1 MFHRS
6 NQSLSTTSRRGLI
19 DFYYIL
25 ITMTPKHYKL
35 ALLSLAATA
44 GSASA
49 FVPAPAAAQQP
60 VTKPSGSSTSSLSA
74 VINKDFGR
82 AVECAEQFGLCEAGE
97 MVELADKLDDI
108 EGCVYE
114 DGVQAKDVCEK
125 EIQDRK
131 DVADTL
137 RMGAEL
143 QLRCVLFYM

>member
-1 MFHRS
+1 
-6 NQSLSTTSRRGLI
+6 
-19 DFYYIL
+19 
-25 ITMTPKHYKL
+25 MTLKHYKL
-35 ALLSLAATA
+35 ALLSLATTV

-49 FVPAPAAAQQP
+49 FVPTQAAAQHNA
-60 VTKPSGSSTSSLSA
+60 VTSSSDTSTSSLSA

-82 AVECAEQFGLCEAGE
+82 AVECAEHFGMCDADE
-97 MVELADKLDDI
+97 MVTLADKLDDI

-143 QLRCVLFYM
+143 QLRCVLVCLLCW

>member
-1 MFHRS
+1 
-6 NQSLSTTSRRGLI
+6 
-19 DFYYIL
+19 
-25 ITMTPKHYKL
+25 MTPKHCKL
-35 ALLSLAATA
+35 ALLSLATTV

-49 FVPAPAAAQQP
+49 FFSTQAAAQHYA
-60 VTKPSGSSTSSLSA
+60 VMSSSGTSTSSLSA

-82 AVECAEQFGLCEAGE
+82 AVECAEHFGVCDADE
-97 MVELADKLDDI
+97 MVTLADKLDDI

-143 QLRCVLFYM
+143 QLRCVSVCVVDGLIVQYLLVLGVAGFWLRL

>member
-1 MFHRS
+1 
-6 NQSLSTTSRRGLI
+6 
-19 DFYYIL
+19 
-25 ITMTPKHYKL
+25 MTPKHFKL
-35 ALLSLAATA
+35 ALLSLATTV

-49 FVPAPAAAQQP
+49 FVSTQAAAQHYA
-60 VTKPSGSSTSSLSA
+60 VMSSSGTSTSCLSA

-82 AVECAEQFGLCEAGE
+82 AVECAEHFGVCDADE
-97 MVELADKLDDI
+97 MVTLADKLDDI

-143 QLRCVLFYM
+143 QLRCVLVCLLCW